1 MSPKDSQP
9 SAGGNEAEKIKRPGI
24 LSLIGNTPL
33 VPIMRLNP
41 NPKVELY
48 AKLECNN
55 PGGSV
60 KDRIALSM
68 IEHAEKAGELTKS
81 KILLE
86 ATSGNTGIGLAMVAA
101 VKGYKIL
108 LVMSEGASIERR
120 KILTALG
127 AEMLLTPADLGT
139 DGAIEV
145 AYEMAGKEPD
155 RYFLTDQYN
164 NPANIMA
171 HYNGTAVELWEQTGG
186 RITHFVATMGTTGTL
201 MGTSRRL
208 REYNPAIRVIGVEP
222 YLGHRIQ
229 GLKNMKE
236 AYQPGIYDRGLL
248 TEKVNVE
255 DEAAY
260 EMSRRIAREEGL
272 LVGMSCGAAM
282 HVALETIQTLDSGVV
297 VVLLPDGGERYL
309 STPLFQVVESD
320 EAQASLRFLNSFTRR
335 TEVFKPIDP
344 SQVSLYCCGPTV
356 HTSPHLGLY
365 RRVVVADLIRRM
377 LEATGF
383 DVRQVTNITDLDDN
397 TIEEADRLGLSVED
411 LTRNQTEAFL
421 EDLDTLCV
429 KRAAEYP
436 RTSEYVEKMIALTR
450 RMVQSGHAYE
460 KLKSV
465 YFNIASFGDYGKLSG
480 VDLEKINMGLT
491 VDLDSYE
498 KEDPRDFTLLKRC
511 TLAEIKRGIFWKT
524 EWGNVRPGWHVQCGA
539 MFLEMFDEQA
549 DIHVGGSELIFP
561 HHENEIAICQ
571 SLTGKRPANFWLHS
585 GLVMV
590 ENRKMS
596 IDADNVVT
604 LRHLLEKGYTGR
616 QVRFFLMSTHYRQPI
631 HFSFAALDSC
641 CVSLRRLDE
650 CVRNLRRLK
659 GGEDSGEADLLV
671 PEFEKKFREALYDD
685 LNISASLAALFELV
699 RRVNRRLGG
708 NRIGEAD
715 AGKILQAFER
725 VDEILAFMSQD
736 EPASEDRE
744 IEELVREREAARQ
757 AQDFATSDRLRKEL
771 EDRGVEVRDTPQGPQ
786 WHWK

>member
-465 YFNIASFGDYGKLSG
+465 YFNIASFGDFCYEYLRREFDGAENLS
-480 VDLEKINMGLT
+480 VFRDRLLELRAITNVITPSMLS
-491 VDLDSYE
+491 DC
-498 KEDPRDFTLLKRC
+498 PRVVIRGSEIM
-511 TLAEIKRGIFWKT
+511 LAELAK
-524 EWGNVRPGWHVQCGA
+524 
-539 MFLEMFDEQA
+539 
-549 DIHVGGSELIFP
+549 
-561 HHENEIAICQ
+561 
-571 SLTGKRPANFWLHS
+571 
-585 GLVMV
+585 
-590 ENRKMS
+590 
-596 IDADNVVT
+596 DA
-604 LRHLLEKGYTGR
+604 
-616 QVRFFLMSTHYRQPI
+616 
-631 HFSFAALDSC
+631 
-641 CVSLRRLDE
+641 
-650 CVRNLRRLK
+650 
-659 GGEDSGEADLLV
+659 
-671 PEFEKKFREALYDD
+671 
-685 LNISASLAALFELV
+685 
-699 RRVNRRLGG
+699 
-708 NRIGEAD
+708 
-715 AGKILQAFER
+715 
-725 VDEILAFMSQD
+725 
-736 EPASEDRE
+736 
-744 IEELVREREAARQ
+744 
-757 AQDFATSDRLRKEL
+757 
-771 EDRGVEVRDTPQGPQ
+771 
-786 WHWK
+786 